1 MYGFAVGKDG
11 FLFSYGLFTAVGL
24 SKLKLV
30 GFRI

>member
-11 FLFSYGLFTAVGL
+11 FLSSYGLFTAVGL
-24 SKLKLV
+24 SKLKVV